1 MNNLKKEFP
10 INGLEVDCTS
20 KFGRKYLCYVNNIS
34 GIKKYVKTMINRR
47 FRRGNKK
54 YIQDELEHMDNN
66 SETIDT

>member
-10 INGLEVDCTS
+10 INGLEEDCAS

-34 GIKKYVKTMINRR
+34 GIKKYAKTMINRR
-47 FRRGNKK
+47 FRRSNKK